1 MLRSMFTGISGLRTH
16 QQMMDVTGNNIANVN
31 TVGFK
36 ASSVQFQDTLSQ
48 MTMAAGAPQDGGAGT
63 NPGQVGLGTRNA
75 GITSNFSQGSAQTTG
90 KAGDMMIQGDG
101 FFITRRGNEELYSR
115 AGSFFFDANGT
126 LATATGEPVQGWTAD
141 ADGVVN
147 PAGKPGDI
155 KMPLGKS
162 ISPKV
167 TDSVEMKGN
176 LTNDVPEGVADPTTL
191 PAIEIPFKAFDKS
204 GNPVGLSAKFTRA
217 TTDPTASVQDWTV
230 TLTKS
235 GGAGATPAITAT
247 IQFKDGKPVITPPA
261 TKATLSFTGIAGTP
275 PAGLDIN
282 LSDKLTV
289 DATDLTMFHGLTE
302 ARVSDSN
309 GNAAGTL
316 ASLSYTVS
324 DTGQIIGAFSN
335 GQKKILGQVALATF
349 KNVNGLEKT
358 GDSQWRST
366 VNSGLAQVGTPTS
379 AGLGQVISGAL
390 EMSNVDLAQE
400 FTNLVIAQRG
410 FQANS
415 RIITTSDELLQEL
428 VSMKR

>member
-1 MLRSMFTGISGLRTH
+1 MLRSLYSGISGLHAH

-48 MTMAAGAPQDGGAGT
+48 MTAAAGAPQNGGAGT

-141 ADGVVN
+141 ENGVVN

-162 ISPKV
+162 ISPQV
-167 TDSVEMKGN
+167 TSTIEMKGN
-176 LTNDVPEGVADPTTL
+176 LTSDLPEGVATAAGVPE
-191 PAIEIPFKAFDKS
+191 IEIPFKAFDKL
-204 GNPVGLSAKFTRA
+204 GNPVGLLAKFKRDTEPSA
-217 TTDPTASVQDWTV
+217 GDAQTWTV
-230 TLTKS
+230 TLTESGKS
-235 GGAGATPAITAT
+235 SPSVVMANGMKFEG
-247 IQFKDGKPVITPPA
+247 GKPTVDSLAFTGVTAINPNLS
-261 TKATLSFTGIAGTP
+261 ATL
-275 PAGLDIN
+275 D
-282 LSDKLTV
+282 V
-289 DATDLTMFHGLTE
+289 DVSDLTMFHGLSE

-335 GQKKILGQVALATF
+335 GQKKVLGQVALATF

-366 VNSGLAQVGTPTS
+366 VNSGLAQVGPPTS

>member
-1 MLRSMFTGISGLRTH
+1 MLRSLYSGISGLHAH

-31 TVGFK
+31 TVGYK
-36 ASSVQFQDTLSQ
+36 ASSIQFQDTLSQ
-48 MTMAAGAPQDGGAGT
+48 MTGAAGAPQDGMAGT
-63 NPGQVGLGTRNA
+63 NPAQVGLGVRSA

-101 FFITRRGNEELYSR
+101 FFITRRGNEELYTR
-115 AGSFFFDANGT
+115 AGSFFFDANGM

-141 ADGVVN
+141 ESGEVN
-147 PAGKPGDI
+147 TAAKPGDI

-162 ISPKV
+162 IPPAV
-167 TDSVEMKGN
+167 TSTVEMKGN
-176 LTNDVPEGVADPTTL
+176 LTNDVPEDYTTGDDFK
-191 PAIEIPFKAFDKS
+191 PIEIPFKAFDKFGS
-204 GNPVGLSAKFTRA
+204 PVSLSTFYTR
-217 TTDPTASVQDWTV
+217 TSTPDQPGSWEVRV
-230 TLTKS
+230 GKS
-235 GGAGATPAITAT
+235 GDYANAVKLADPLTFTDGKPDVKSITAT
-247 IQFKDGKPVITPPA
+247 GL
-261 TKATLSFTGIAGTP
+261 KAVN
-275 PAGLDIN
+275 DN
-282 LSDKLTV
+282 LSDEIV
-289 DATDLTMFHGLTE
+289 MDVGDLTMFHGLSE

-335 GQKKILGQVALATF
+335 GQKKVLGQVALATF
-349 KNVNGLEKT
+349 KNVAGLEKT
-358 GDSQWRST
+358 GDSMYRST

-400 FTNLVIAQRG
+400 FTNLVVAQRG

>member
-1 MLRSMFTGISGLRTH
+1 MLRSLYSGISGLHAH

-31 TVGFK
+31 TTGFK
-36 ASSVQFQDTLSQ
+36 ASNVQFQDTLSQ
-48 MTMAAGAPQDGGAGT
+48 MTGAAGSPQDGMAGT
-63 NPGQVGLGTRNA
+63 NPAQVGLGVRNA
-75 GITSNFSQGSAQTTG
+75 SITSNFSQGSAQTTG

-101 FFITRRGNEELYSR
+101 FFITRRGNEELYTR
-115 AGSFFFDANGT
+115 AGSFFFDANGM
-126 LATATGEPVQGWTAD
+126 LATANGEPVQGWTAD
-141 ADGVVN
+141 ESGEVN
-147 PAGKPGDI
+147 TAAKPGDI
-155 KMPLGKS
+155 RMPLGKS
-162 ISPKV
+162 ISPV
-167 TDSVEMKGN
+167 ATSTIEVKGN
-176 LTNDVPEGVADPTTL
+176 LTNDFPEGVTAVADLKPV
-191 PAIEIPFKAFDKS
+191 EIPFKSFDKF
-204 GNPVGLSAKFTRA
+204 GNPVSLSAFYTRTSDVNVEPGSWDVKVGKSGDYANAVAVTTPLTFTNGKP
-217 TTDPTASVQDWTV
+217 DVK
-230 TLTKS
+230 TLT
-235 GGAGATPAITAT
+235 ATGLNAIDPNISDEITMDV
-247 IQFKDGKPVITPPA
+247 KDM
-261 TKATLSFTGIAGTP
+261 
-275 PAGLDIN
+275 
-282 LSDKLTV
+282 
-289 DATDLTMFHGLTE
+289 TMFHGLTE

-358 GDSQWRST
+358 GDSMWRST

-379 AGLGQVISGAL
+379 SGLGQVISGAL